1 MQNKRGRGEEW
12 RLKSGLKEN
21 QKDWELK
28 NDQKAKGNERE
39 EEEMKKRP
47 NLF

>member
-1 MQNKRGRGEEW
+1 
-12 RLKSGLKEN
+12 
-21 QKDWELK
+21 LK